1 MLLKHPRLLMMQY
14 GVDAIGVRTF
24 IAKIK
29 MCNDASVALFSK
41 LGYTETRCEL
51 SLSCRGHNP
60 TAYPCA
66 DTHPDTA

>member
-1 MLLKHPRLLMMQY
+1 MMQY

-41 LGYTETRCEL
+41 LGYTETRCET
-51 SLSCRGHNP
+51 P

>member
-14 GVDAIGVRTF
+14 GVEAIGVRTF

-41 LGYTETRCEL
+41 LGYTETRCEPAADPHRL
-51 SLSCRGHNP
+51 PMRGHTP
-60 TAYPCA
+60 TA
-66 DTHPDTA
+66 